1 MWEYPAQF
9 RIKNPK
15 KPVRI
20 MNSKKP
26 VPDNEI
32 EENLCK
38 IVDKVRVKINDRVIE
53 LCHTYPTIMK
63 LGTIIPYLK
72 KTQKYM
78 NHVTHLLSSADIS
91 IFFIGN
97 R

>member
-1 MWEYPAQF
+1 
-9 RIKNPK
+9 
-15 KPVRI
+15 

-38 IVDKVRVKINDRVIE
+38 IVDKVRAKINDRVIE

-63 LGTIIPYLK
+63 LGTIISYLK

-78 NHVTHLLSSADIS
+78 NHVTHLLSSAGIS
-91 IFFIGN
+91 IFSSEIGKFCYIKKY
-97 R
+97 RYELHFGI

>member
-1 MWEYPAQF
+1 
-9 RIKNPK
+9 
-15 KPVRI
+15 

-91 IFFIGN
+91 IFSSEIG
-97 R
+97 RFCYIRKYRYRLHFGI